1 MGALQYYI
9 VYAKRH
15 DMLLAIATDM
25 HALKMPTK
33 LVDECQYKGGQLAT
47 LNPRALTCESFERS
61 YTPYSTIYPSLP
73 INITIS
79 TSNHSTSH
87 SSRN

>member
-1 MGALQYYI
+1 MGAWQQYI
-9 VYAKRH
+9 VCTKRH
-15 DMLLAIATDM
+15 GMLIAIATDM

-47 LNPRALTCESFERS
+47 LNPRALTCE
-61 YTPYSTIYPSLP
+61 YSTIYPSLP